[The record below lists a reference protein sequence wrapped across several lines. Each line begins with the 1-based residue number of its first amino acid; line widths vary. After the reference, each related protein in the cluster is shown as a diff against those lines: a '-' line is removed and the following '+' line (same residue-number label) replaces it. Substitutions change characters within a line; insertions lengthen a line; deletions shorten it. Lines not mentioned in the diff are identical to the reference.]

1 MRICLDGNN
10 LINSMQN
17 KFLRILIIIIFYVC
31 AVILLRMYGL
41 EKFEIIPLIIMVL
54 LLPRLS
60 DETITKIV
68 RKVVGWF
75 FNCKI
80 LLVH

>member
-1 MRICLDGNN
+1 MHWDFNN
-10 LINSMQN
+10 LNGMSN

-41 EKFEIIPLIIMVL
+41 EKFEVIPIIIMVL

-68 RKVVGWF
+68 RKTVGWF
-75 FNCKI
+75 FSRKK
-80 LLVH
+80 